1 MNVQKVLI
9 QVEDNLVPALESYLE
24 AVSSLQAI
32 FEQFHMECKGLKD
45 NLQKTDD
52 KMGQQVA
59 EKQLQL
65 LYNGLKKKGKK
76 IGVACTSSVN
86 LYNQLTS
93 QFDALSKQNAL
104 EVPKNFEMAQD
115 IKKLCDSEMKNMDN
129 K

>member
-1 MNVQKVLI
+1 M
-9 QVEDNLVPALESYLE
+9 
-24 AVSSLQAI
+24 
-32 FEQFHMECKGLKD
+32 
-45 NLQKTDD
+45 
-52 KMGQQVA
+52 
-59 EKQLQL
+59 

-115 IKKLCDSEMKNMDN
+115 IKKLCDSEMKNMDKKQVKN
-129 K
+129 VEEWTKHFKTTDYMNN

>member
-1 MNVQKVLI
+1 MKEAVAMYRKKADKAKVSNMWAIIPVAGWVYLGVQKNNRKKFKRLLEGKQEEVEIAEEGIMNVQKVLI

-59 EKQLQL
+59 EK
-65 LYNGLKKKGKK
+65 
-76 IGVACTSSVN
+76 
-86 LYNQLTS
+86 
-93 QFDALSKQNAL
+93 
-104 EVPKNFEMAQD
+104 
-115 IKKLCDSEMKNMDN
+115 
-129 K
+129 